1 MDALLTE
8 FTGGIT
14 EATPVIVG
22 IFGAVI
28 GLVFLLTIGR
38 FVVKRVRGSVS

>member
-8 FTGGIT
+8 FTAGIT

-22 IFGAVI
+22 VFGAVI
-28 GLVFLLTIGR
+28 GLVFLLVLGR
-38 FVVKRVRGSVS
+38 FVIARVRGSVK